1 MKKFLLFILTA
12 LILTGCAAQPVETG
26 TDPIP
31 VPETSA
37 PLPETTEAPPET
49 TAPPETSPVSGGVGG
64 PYGCIH
70 SLFIG
75 NSMQDNSFH
84 SIDSHLI
91 SYVGDE
97 RYSEWRDEIE
107 TRRAECMNDTECPY
121 RFMTIAG
128 FIKYFDIPR
137 EAFEAINNAYLLG
150 SYDYNLDVLYSG
162 DDAKI
167 EEYYTSDRTDAYLH
181 KKYMW
186 YFKGELADYVNRN
199 QSTAMSAWI
208 DAKRQSQ
215 DLSSTAEP
223 LRRYAEFTGNVN
235 QCSAAELIAQFEIP
249 RSEAEKA
256 LASAQAWYGSKYTID
271 LDSLYRDAASETV
284 FTPAADRAYL
294 IDTER

>member
-26 TDPIP
+26 TDPLP

-37 PLPETTEAPPET
+37 SLPETTEAPPET
-49 TAPPETSPVSGGVGG
+49 TDPPETSPVSGGVGG
-64 PYGCIH
+64 PRGCIH
-70 SLFIG
+70 SILVG
-75 NSMQDNSFH
+75 DSVQDNSFH
-84 SIDSHLI
+84 SIDSYLI
-91 SYVGDE
+91 SYVGSE
-97 RYSEWRDEIE
+97 RFSEWIAERE
-107 TRRAECMNDTECPY
+107 THRAEYMNRECPAVL
-121 RFMTIAG
+121 TIAG

-215 DLSSTAEP
+215 DLSSTPEP

-235 QCSAAELIAQFEIP
+235 QCSAAELIAQFDIP

-256 LASAQAWYGSKYTID
+256 VQAAQMCTGLTGCTVD

>member
-49 TAPPETSPVSGGVGG
+49 NPPETSPVSGGVGG

-167 EEYYTSDRTDAYLH
+167 EEYYTSDRTDAYVRKHFALEF
-181 KKYMW
+181 KYA
-186 YFKGELADYVNRN
+186 LDRYVRTNCTQARLN
-199 QSTAMSAWI
+199 WI

-215 DLSSTAEP
+215 DLSTTPEP

-256 LASAQAWYGSKYTID
+256 LASAQAWYGSKYPID

>member
-26 TDPIP
+26 TDPLP

-49 TAPPETSPVSGGVGG
+49 NPPETSPVSGGVGG
-64 PYGCIH
+64 PRGCIH
-70 SLFIG
+70 SILVG
-75 NSMQDNSFH
+75 DSVQDNSFH
-84 SIDSHLI
+84 SIDSYLI
-91 SYVGDE
+91 SYVGSE
-97 RYSEWRDEIE
+97 RFSEWIAERE
-107 TRRAECMNDTECPY
+107 THRAEYMNRECPAVL
-121 RFMTIAG
+121 TIAG

-167 EEYYTSDRTDAYLH
+167 EEYYTSDRTDAYVRKHFALEF
-181 KKYMW
+181 KYA
-186 YFKGELADYVNRN
+186 LDRYVRANCTQARLN
-199 QSTAMSAWI
+199 WI

-215 DLSSTAEP
+215 DLSTTAEP

-235 QCSAAELIAQFEIP
+235 QCSAAELIAQFDIP

-256 LASAQAWYGSKYTID
+256 VQAAQMCTGLTGCTVD